1 MANSELYL
9 QETTSGSWRPLLST
23 DFKSSTSTATTS
35 SPMMVTGV
43 PEQKKF
49 FMLDA
54 ATLADGGWDNQAHT
68 VLAAPGTLYYVNLE
82 TWQPDGMGDAAK
94 FAGRGKIEFQNN
106 KSDKAR
112 NIIAFDVSGSNN
124 YTFAP
129 GVGVEFPHS
138 LNVVSKNLGHSRAY
152 RATIIYD

>member
-1 MANSELYL
+1 
-9 QETTSGSWRPLLST
+9 
-23 DFKSSTSTATTS
+23 
-35 SPMMVTGV
+35 MMVTGV

-49 FMLDA
+49 FVM
-54 ATLADGGWDNQAHT
+54 DGGVDDSSHT

-82 TWQPDGMGDAAK
+82 TWQPDGMGTPAK

-106 KSDKAR
+106 TSSAAR
-112 NIIAFDVSGSNN
+112 TIIGFDVSGNDN
-124 YTFAP
+124 HTFAP

-138 LNVVSKNLGHSRAY
+138 LNVVSKNLGHSKAW